1 MFYLTR
7 TPALLRA
14 LYKSCTWKLHPASP
28 TVYLTFDD
36 GPHPEVTPF
45 VLEELQKYQARAT
58 FFCIGKNVVEHPDV
72 FQQIFDAGH
81 AIGNHTH
88 NHLRGTRT
96 TTTDYIDNILEAR
109 KYIPSRLFRPPYGRI
124 RPAQIRALKKAI
136 PEVKIIMWDVLSGD
150 FDTSLSPGSC
160 LEQVLFNY
168 RSGSIIV
175 FHDSEKA
182 RPRLEYALP
191 RVLAYFARKKIRME
205 GLR

>member
-7 TPALLRA
+7 TPALLRL
-14 LYKSCTWKLHPASP
+14 LYRSCTWKLNPAKP

-45 VLEELQKYQARAT
+45 VLAQLRKYQAKAT

-72 FQQIFDAGH
+72 FQQIFQDGH

-96 TTTDYIDNILEAR
+96 RTPVYIDNVLEAR

-136 PEVKIIMWDVLSGD
+136 PDVKIIMWDILSGD
-150 FDTSLSPGSC
+150 FDPDRSSASC
-160 LEQVLFNY
+160 LEQVLFKY

-182 RPRLEYALP
+182 RTRLEYALP
-191 RVLAYFARKKIRME
+191 RVLAHFDRQKIKME
-205 GLR
+205 GLG